1 MTRRKHP
8 LTSCKLRKGDQ
19 VIVTAGKAKG
29 STGKI
34 DQVLRKEATVII
46 SGVNLSKR
54 HTKPSQTGQGGI
66 IDKSMPLHISNV
78 SLLDPQKSIPT
89 RIGLR
94 VEDGK
99 KIRYAKKSGAI
110 L

>member
-1 MTRRKHP
+1 MTRRKCP
-8 LTSCKLRKGDQ
+8 LQSCKLRKGDQ

-34 DQVLRKEATVII
+34 DQVLRKDEAVII
-46 SGVNLSKR
+46 AGVNLSKR
-54 HTKPSQTGQGGI
+54 HTKPSQTSQGGI

-78 SLLDPQKSIPT
+78 SLLDPQKNVPT
-89 RIGLR
+89 RIGIR
-94 VEDGK
+94 IEDGK